1 MLCISICLYCVA
13 IESTFLSATDDLF
26 RFYRQLGMV
35 ALLTA
40 FGNLVC
46 FMFDRNNTYVPDI
59 TVGYQ
64 TIFHFFGCC
73 PTKTQFVQ
81 TKCPDKIVTTTMI
94 LLVSARVDQLSGQ
107 TSQCLSNF
115 GLVLTLCLDIL
126 MILFSAL
133 CIQTVLSINQR

>member
-1 MLCISICLYCVA
+1 MLWTANLKLMVLDEGHAIDYAMYLYCVA

-46 FMFDRNNTYVPDI
+46 FMFGQNNTYVPDI

-64 TIFHFFGCC
+64 TIFHFF
-73 PTKTQFVQ
+73 
-81 TKCPDKIVTTTMI
+81 
-94 LLVSARVDQLSGQ
+94 
-107 TSQCLSNF
+107 
-115 GLVLTLCLDIL
+115 
-126 MILFSAL
+126 
-133 CIQTVLSINQR
+133 